1 MNKNTI
7 KLIIIALGVIL
18 INSCGAKKET
28 INPEQVMGYWKA
40 INGDS
45 DYAQFEKIDS
55 EYVYSAFTY
64 DRLASTGTWDVNE
77 NGITINFDDGS
88 STQLKVDFNGDTMIF
103 NDGEERFVRVILSGD
118 GQTPVG
124 DIGDVQILEMVIQN
138 IDLVFSDLEPFTEEW
153 ITSGISW
160 QKITAEL
167 VLKNEGFSEV
177 IEAANQI
184 SKYLVTQGF
193 EIDTNRTSE
202 MVSSYKRGNVYVIVR
217 TRASNEPS
225 AGETTFV
232 DVISGVEN
240 K

>member
-1 MNKNTI
+1 MIT
-7 KLIIIALGVIL
+7 
-18 INSCGAKKET
+18 SCGSKKET
-28 INPEQVMGYWKA
+28 INPEKVLGYWKTV
-40 INGDS
+40 IGENE
-45 DYAQFEKIDS
+45 YVQFEKVDS
-55 EYVYSAFTY
+55 EFVYSAFTY
-64 DRLASTGTWDVNE
+64 DRLAVTGTWELTD
-77 NGITINFDDGS
+77 NGIILNIDDGIA
-88 STQLKVDFNGDTMIF
+88 TQLKVDFIGDTMIF
-103 NDGEERFVRVILSGD
+103 NDGAEKYVRVIISGD

-153 ITSGISW
+153 ITPGISW
-160 QKITAEL
+160 QKITAEV

-184 SKYLVTQGF
+184 SKYLVSQGF
-193 EIDTNRTSE
+193 EIDTNKTSE
-202 MVSSYKRGNVYVIVR
+202 MVSSYKRGNLYVMVR
-217 TRASNEPS
+217 TRVSNEPS